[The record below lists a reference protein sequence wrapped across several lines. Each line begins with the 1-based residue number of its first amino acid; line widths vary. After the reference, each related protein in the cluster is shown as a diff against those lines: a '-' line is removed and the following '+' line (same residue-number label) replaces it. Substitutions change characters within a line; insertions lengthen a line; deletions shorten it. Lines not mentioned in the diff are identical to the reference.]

1 MKCTCGYTRFSE
13 RRSATTTESE
23 YWIQYSSTRPQ
34 GGLGSTPLGGPY
46 LGGVEDSPVVLW
58 AKIPLSSTTTS
69 SGLYCERCSRMRSM
83 KILGGMALVGS
94 YLDGDNIVV
103 VSSAVGDVGC
113 YAVEYRGAET
123 YSYAVKRLIG
133 TPQALNVGVPID
145 FATPSPP
152 PGEARADFLMRAPV
166 PTDVA
171 TTGTYAIILIDRCAG
186 TETSLG
192 TIFLESEPMLIPV
205 SDAVLD
211 APRLWLQAPGL
222 TAEHIDTTFIRAPGV
237 ETLPFEKCDA
247 VIEYDARLGS
257 LPSAQGW
264 TRAFP
269 ASGQFSVANGVLQQN
284 RVSGSND
291 FFYAETVLAAAPDQ
305 VHGYVLGRAADGV
318 QLGFMGLAEAAGNN
332 ARGFRTEL
340 EGSAGTTQLHH
351 DLLAGGAAA
360 VDSTTHRGWVRAGY
374 SYDLGS
380 GACEG
385 ASDSLGFRLTAPQ
398 GTFPGPG
405 NPVPNVDHRIEAHLG
420 KLTTDVGL
428 TWARYA
434 CVSTP
439 GRFIRPYF
447 RGYSQ
452 VQSPVLRLYVYAE
465 PYSGTASVRFLVR
478 YDSGSL
484 DPRSRPTKTVSA
496 TVATPTPGQIY
507 EVALT
512 LTDAGA
518 GPVWFSVERDW
529 SHGDDLLESAAHL
542 TQIVL
547 RAA

>member
-13 RRSATTTESE
+13 RRSTATTASE
-23 YWIQYSSTRPQ
+23 YWIRYSSTKPQ

-46 LGGVEDSPVVLW
+46 LGGVEDNPVVLW
-58 AKIPLSSTTTS
+58 AKILLSSTTTS
-69 SGLYCERCSRMRSM
+69 SGLYCEKCSRLRSM

-94 YLDGDNIVV
+94 YLDADNLVV
-103 VSSAVGDVGC
+103 VSSAISDVGC

-123 YSYAVKRLIG
+123 YSYAVKRLLG
-133 TPQALNVGVPID
+133 VPQALNVGTPID

-152 PGEARADFLMRAPV
+152 PHEARADFLMRAPV
-166 PTDVA
+166 PTDVV
-171 TTGTYAIILIDRCAG
+171 TTGAYAIILVDRCAG

-211 APRLWLQAPGL
+211 APRLWLQGPGL
-222 TAEHIDTTFIRAPGV
+222 PDEHADPAFIRAPGA
-237 ETLPFEKCDA
+237 ETLPFEKCSA

-257 LPSAQGW
+257 LPSSQGW

-269 ASGQFSVANGVLQQN
+269 SSGQFSVSNGVLQQN
-284 RVSGSND
+284 RVSGTND
-291 FFYAETVLAAAPDQ
+291 FFYAESILAAAPDQ
-305 VHGYVLGRAADGV
+305 VHGYVLGRADDGV
-318 QLGFMGLAEAAGNN
+318 RLGFMGLGEAAGNA

-340 EGSAGTTQLHH
+340 DGVSGVTQLHH
-351 DLLAGGAAA
+351 DLLAGGVAA
-360 VDSTTHRGWVRAGY
+360 VDATGPRGWVRAGY
-374 SYDLGS
+374 SFELLS
-380 GACEG
+380 GTCEG
-385 ASDSLGFRLTAPQ
+385 ATDASGFRLTAPQ
-398 GTFPGPG
+398 GTFPTPA
-405 NPVPNVDHRIEAHLG
+405 NPIPDTSHRIEAHLG
-420 KLTTDVGL
+420 KLTTDTGL

-465 PYSGTASVRFLVR
+465 PYVGTASVRFLVR
-478 YDSGSL
+478 YDSGTL
-484 DPRSRPTKTVSA
+484 DPRTRPTKTVSA
-496 TVATPTPGQIY
+496 TVAMSTPGQVY

-529 SHGDDLLESAAHL
+529 NHGDDLLNSAAHL
-542 TQIVL
+542 TQLVL